1 MVNDTVKKAI
11 ESLYEGKCSV
21 YGYGAVVDERT
32 HLKSNKEYLIYD
44 NIPCRLSVKSVNSAS
59 SEEIASSIAQEVK
72 LFLNPQY
79 EIKAGCKIVVT
90 QNNVTTT
97 YKNSGQ
103 ANVKS
108 NHQEIILELF
118 KGWA

>member
-1 MVNDTVKKAI
+1 MVNDMVKKAI
-11 ESLYEGKCSV
+11 ESLYDGKCSV
-21 YGYGAVVDERT
+21 YGYGVVVDEKT

-44 NIPCRLSVKSVNSAS
+44 SVPCRLSVKNVNSAVS
-59 SEEIASSIAQEVK
+59 SEVASNIAQEVK
-72 LFLNPQY
+72 LFLNPKY

-90 QNNVTTT
+90 QNGVTTA

-108 NHQEIILELF
+108 NHQEITLELF
-118 KGWA
+118 EGWA

>member
-1 MVNDTVKKAI
+1 MVNDVVKRAI

-21 YGYGAVVDERT
+21 YGYGVVVDEKT

-44 NIPCRLSVKSVNSAS
+44 SVSCRLSIKNVNSAIS
-59 SEEIASSIAQEVK
+59 SEAASSIVQEVK
-72 LFLNPQY
+72 LFLSPDY
-79 EIKAGCKIVVT
+79 EIKAGCKIVAT
-90 QNNVTTT
+90 QNGVTTA

-108 NHQEIILELF
+108 NHQEIVLEMF
-118 KGWA
+118 EGWA

>member
-1 MVNDTVKKAI
+1 MVNAAVKKAI

-21 YGYGAVVDERT
+21 YGYGVVVDDKT
-32 HLKSNKEYLIYD
+32 HLKSNKEYLLYKD
-44 NIPCRLSVKSVNSAS
+44 IPCRLSVKSVNSAS
-59 SEEIASSIAQEVK
+59 FEEVASGITQEIK
-72 LFLNPQY
+72 LFLSNEY

-90 QNNVTTT
+90 QNGVATA

-108 NHQEIILELF
+108 NHQEVVLELF
-118 KGWA
+118 KEWA